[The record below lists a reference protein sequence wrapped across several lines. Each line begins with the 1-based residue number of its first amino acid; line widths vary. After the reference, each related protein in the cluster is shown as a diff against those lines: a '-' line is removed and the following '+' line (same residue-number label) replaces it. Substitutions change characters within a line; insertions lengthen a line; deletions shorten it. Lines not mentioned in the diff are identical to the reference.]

1 MSMALPSLPKQDE
14 RIGQAKFVE
23 YVVLRYIVH
32 LFAEVRRKAW
42 ESTKNREEVREK
54 KREKAGNWLKV
65 KS

>member
-32 LFAEVRRKAW
+32 LFAEVRGKAGKVRKI
-42 ESTKNREEVREK
+42 ENRFERK
-54 KREKAGNWLKV
+54 KRRRGIG
-65 KS
+65 